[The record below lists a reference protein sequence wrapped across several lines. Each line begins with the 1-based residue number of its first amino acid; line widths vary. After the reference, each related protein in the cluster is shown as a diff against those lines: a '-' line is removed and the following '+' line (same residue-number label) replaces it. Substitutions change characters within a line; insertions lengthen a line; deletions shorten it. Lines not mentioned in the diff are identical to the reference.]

1 MKKASSRS
9 VDDLRPEY
17 DFSSLKGGVRGKYV
31 RRFQSAT
38 NLVLLEPDLAAAFP
52 SDEAVNEALRTVVRA
67 SRALKRAAPPNKG
80 YLDSSVKVNDG
91 GGRGAG
97 AEPLPERAPLGAP
110 VRKTGRRP
118 NLSGGRRSG
127 RNGG

>member
-9 VDDLRPEY
+9 VDDLRSEY
-17 DFSSLKGGVRGKYV
+17 DFSSLKGGVRGKYA
-31 RRFQSAT
+31 RRFQAAT

-80 YLDSSVKVNDG
+80 MQ
-91 GGRGAG
+91 
-97 AEPLPERAPLGAP
+97 
-110 VRKTGRRP
+110 
-118 NLSGGRRSG
+118 LSGSATARRRGPRS
-127 RNGG
+127 